1 MRHVRAVLAGLA
13 AVILMGANAAA
24 QDFAPRITRD
34 AFGVPTI
41 HGRTDAEAAYGVA
54 LAHAEEDFQ
63 TLQHVVLGARGK
75 LGAHLGREGAT
86 SDFLWHLLRVE
97 DTVAAG
103 YERVSPETRALAE
116 GYAAGLNA
124 YAATHRKESIR
135 AARAVTG
142 RDVIAGFTLTSPLFY
157 GMGRV
162 LGPLLSK
169 EGRPCTGAASG
180 PPAREE
186 RGSNAFAIAP
196 ARSADGATRLVVNS
210 HQPWD
215 GPVAWWEVK
224 VTSDEGWSMHGGVFP
239 GSPVPLLGANDT
251 LGYAA
256 TVNFPDLIDLYR
268 LQTDSTR
275 PDQYFFDGEWRRFEI
290 KKIRLW
296 VKQGP
301 ISIPVSRTLRF
312 SAQGPVFETADGF
325 IAVRYAG
332 IGETRNLEQYYRM
345 SKARNFAEWRE
356 ALELRAVPSTNLIY
370 ADRTGKIAFFYNASF
385 PVRADGHD
393 WRGCVRGDTSANVWT
408 ALAPLSQNPIVEDS
422 KSGFVFSANA
432 APFLASGPDDNPK
445 PEAFPDS
452 FGIERHMTNRAYR
465 AQELFAAAGPIGAQ
479 DLHAIKYDV
488 TYSPRSDM
496 ARAVAEIL
504 SFDVGAEADLIEAQ
518 RVLRA
523 WDFRADKD
531 NPGAALAQLMW
542 APIHYSRRDGK
553 PPPAPM
559 TTLRAAIKTLKEC
572 CGKLDPPWGEVL
584 RLRRGP
590 HDLPLA
596 GGPDTLRAIG
606 WTPDLDGKLKAD
618 FGDGLTMFVAWAG
631 DGAKTTDVIH
641 QFGAAQKN
649 PASPH
654 FANQSP
660 LFSQTLLR
668 RWEAK

>member
-1 MRHVRAVLAGLA
+1 MRRLKALLAG
-13 AVILMGANAAA
+13 MGALVVSATGAQA
-24 QDFAPRITRD
+24 QDFGPRITRD
-34 AFGVPTI
+34 AYGVPTV

-54 LAHAEEDFQ
+54 LAHAQEDFATMQ
-63 TLQHVVLGARGK
+63 QVVLGARGR
-75 LGAHLGREGAT
+75 LGAHLGRDGAA

-97 DTVAAG
+97 ETVKDG
-103 YERVSPETRALAE
+103 YQRVSPETRALAE
-116 GYAAGLNA
+116 AYAAGLNA
-124 YAATHRKESIR
+124 YAAAHPKESI
-135 AARAVTG
+135 ADARNVTG

-169 EGRPCTGAASG
+169 EGRPCSPTASG

-196 ARSADGATRLVVNS
+196 LRSADGYTRLVVNS

-239 GSPVPLLGANDT
+239 GSPVPLLGANDA

-268 LQTDSTR
+268 LRTDPAR
-275 PDQYFFDGEWRRFEI
+275 KEQYFYDGEWRQFEI
-290 KKIRLW
+290 KKVRLW

-301 ISIPVSRTLRF
+301 IRIPVSRTLRF
-312 SAQGPVFETADGF
+312 AAQGPVFETADGF

-332 IGETRNLEQYYRM
+332 MGETRNLEQYYRM
-345 SKARNFAEWRE
+345 SKARTFAEWRA

-370 ADRTGKIAFFYNASF
+370 ADRTGKIAFYYNASF
-385 PVRADGHD
+385 PMRAAGHD
-393 WRGCVRGDTSANVWT
+393 WRGCVRGDTSANVWNT
-408 ALAPLSQNPIVEDS
+408 LAPLSQNPIIEDP

-432 APFLASGPDDNPK
+432 APFLASGPEDNLK
-445 PEAFPDS
+445 PAAFPES
-452 FGIERHMTNRAYR
+452 FGLERHMTNRALR
-465 AQELFAAAGPIGAQ
+465 SEELFALSGKISAQ
-479 DLHAIKYDV
+479 DLHAIKYDLA
-488 TYSPRSDM
+488 YSPRSDM

-504 SFDVGAEADLIEAQ
+504 AADVGADADLIEAQ

-523 WDFRADKD
+523 WNFRTDQD
-531 NPGAALAQLMW
+531 NRGAALAQLMW
-542 APIHYSRRDGK
+542 APIHYARRDGK
-553 PPPAPM
+553 PMPPPL
-559 TTLRAAIKTLKEC
+559 TTLRPAIQALKEC

-584 RLRRGP
+584 RLRRGA
-590 HDLPLA
+590 HDLPLS

-606 WTPDLDGKLKAD
+606 WTKDTDGKLRAD
-618 FGDGLTMFVAWAG
+618 FGDGLTMFVAWAP
-631 DGAKTTDVIH
+631 DGGKTTDVIH

-649 PASPH
+649 AASPH
-654 FANQSP
+654 FADQSP
-660 LFSQTLLR
+660 LFAQLLLR
-668 RWEAK
+668 RWGAK